1 MYRFH
6 TVAEA
11 QIFLA
16 GEMAGSL
23 GLNKRFEQAV
33 QDIMGEDQFFYLR
46 QTKGFEEA
54 KIQFDKSIKVS
65 FRGGAD
71 EEYFVNF
78 PMARLQ
84 DDPENNIQANCW
96 NIKG

>member
-1 MYRFH
+1 M
-6 TVAEA
+6 
-11 QIFLA
+11 
-16 GEMAGSL
+16 

-33 QDIMGEDQFFYLR
+33 RDVIGEDQYQYLR

-54 KIQFDKSIKVS
+54 KLQFDKSIKIS

-84 DDPENNIQANCW
+84 DDPESNIQANCW
-96 NIKG
+96 NMKG